1 MILVLDKAMNI
12 LDFISRSPE
21 KEFPLAEIASALSM
35 DKGTCTNILKTL
47 LSSGFVQQSAPRSGY
62 KLGYKLYNI
71 TGRAVENEELTKIAR
86 EDVTLL
92 GSTLNETALLSVIRN
107 DKRIVLFNSE
117 PDRALVVRT
126 SKDKSIYTACTG
138 RAIIANY
145 TPSHLDKLMVR
156 LGLPTEDDWP
166 EIYESENP
174 SGELRNQLAKI
185 KQNGYATQTDRNGII
200 GFAAPIFREGHV
212 AGSIGVYLPQSRM
225 NDFDYYRSS
234 VMDCARRVNEKIKK
248 YY

>member
-1 MILVLDKAMNI
+1 MSILEL
-12 LDFISRSPE
+12 LSRNPE
-21 KEFPLAEIASALSM
+21 NEYPLSDIASELSM

-47 LSSGFVQQSAPRSGY
+47 LSQGYVQQSAPRAGY

-86 EDVTLL
+86 EDVVAL
-92 GSTLNETALLSVIRN
+92 GDSMNETALLSVIRN
-107 DKRIVLFNSE
+107 DKRIVLFCSE

-126 SKDKSIYTACTG
+126 SKDKSIYTACTA

-145 TPSHLDKLMVR
+145 SPSHLDKLIVR
-156 LGLPTEDDWP
+156 LGLPSEDDWP
-166 EIYESENP
+166 QIYDSDNP

-185 KQNGYATQTDRNGII
+185 RLAGCAVQRDKSGII
-200 GFAAPIFREGHV
+200 GFAAPIFRSAHV
-212 AGSIGVYLPQSRM
+212 VGSVGMYLPESRLV
-225 NDFDYYRSS
+225 DFDICRSR
-234 VMDCARRVNEKIKK
+234 VMESARSVNEKIKK

>member
-1 MILVLDKAMNI
+1 MSILEL
-12 LDFISRSPE
+12 LSRNPE
-21 KEFPLAEIASALSM
+21 NEYPLADIASELSM

-47 LSSGFVQQSAPRSGY
+47 LSQGYVQQSAPRSGY

-86 EDVTLL
+86 EDVAAL
-92 GSTLNETALLSVIRN
+92 GSALNETALLSVIRN
-107 DKRIVLFNSE
+107 DKRIVLFCSE

-156 LGLPTEDDWP
+156 LGLPSEDDWP
-166 EIYESENP
+166 QIYASDNP
-174 SGELRNQLAKI
+174 SGELRNQLTKI
-185 KQNGYATQTDRNGII
+185 KMDGYAVQRDKNGII
-200 GFAAPIFREGHV
+200 GFAAPIFHSSHV
-212 AGSIGVYLPQSRM
+212 AGSIGVYLPESRLV
-225 NDFDYYRSS
+225 DFDACRSR
-234 VMDCARRVNEKIKK
+234 VMECARSVNEKIKK